1 MDIHSVTNEKK
12 KLFLLDA
19 YALIYRA
26 YFAFIRN
33 PRINSRG
40 MNTSA
45 IFGFVNTLDE
55 ILRIENPSHIA
66 VVFDPPGPTF
76 RHEMFPAYKA
86 QREATPEDIKWSV
99 PYIKKIIEGFLIP
112 VVEVWGY
119 EADDVIGTLARKA
132 DSEGFSTFM
141 VTPDKDYTQLVT
153 ENVFLYKPR
162 KKGYDPEIW
171 GVEEVKNAFDVDR
184 PEQVIDI
191 LALWGDA
198 ADNIPGAPGIG
209 EVTSK
214 KLIKEFSSVE
224 NLLRNT
230 SALKGKQRE
239 NVEAYKEQILLSK
252 TLVTI
257 EQNVN
262 VTFKPETFRKKDP
275 DMKKLKGLF
284 DELEFKNLA
293 QRIFKTPGSGT
304 SIPQQGSLFDQP
316 GLVNETTFV
325 NPELKNI
332 ATVKHTYHLVDTI
345 DKRADLIK
353 KLKAAKSFC
362 FDTET
367 TGLDVLNAQIVGLS
381 FSIEPGEAWYVP
393 FPDDQEKA
401 QKELKEFSGI
411 FSNEEIEKTGQN
423 IKYDIHILNNYGINV
438 AGRLF
443 DTMIAHYL
451 LQPDQRHNLNH
462 LSETYLHYQPVS
474 IEELIG
480 EKGPS
485 QKNMRSVSIDKIKEN
500 AAEDADLTL
509 QLKEVL
515 QPELK
520 SENLDKLAAQIEMP
534 LIPVLISM
542 ERAGVKLDS
551 NALKQSAIIL
561 EKEIDQHEKEIQQLA
576 GVEFN
581 VSSPK
586 QLGEIL
592 FERLKIVEKA
602 PSTKSK

>member
-171 GVEEVKNAFDVDR
+171 GVEEIKNAFDVDR

-381 FSIEPGEAWYVP
+381 FAVEPGEAWYVP

-401 QKELKEFSGI
+401 QKELKEFLGI

-485 QKNMRSVSIDKIKEN
+485 QKNMRSVSIDKIKEY